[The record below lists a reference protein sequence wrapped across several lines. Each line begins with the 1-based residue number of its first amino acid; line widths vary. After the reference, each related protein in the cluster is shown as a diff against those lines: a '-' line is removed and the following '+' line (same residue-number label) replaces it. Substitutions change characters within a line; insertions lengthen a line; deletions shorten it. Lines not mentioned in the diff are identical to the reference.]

1 MDALKAEI
9 ASKRKVL
16 EDPVA
21 AARPTKY
28 MKRGD
33 LERLK
38 EEQERKAREEKRKVE
53 EEATAKRKAEE
64 AATRVAAAQAKAAV
78 EARAKA
84 QSSSKSPSKSP
95 GLLVA
100 ELQDA
105 IMSDAQM
112 KEQYAISNEETI
124 RRLRSKGQPIR
135 LFAESD
141 KDRRLRLRALELLDE
156 KDHERLGGQN
166 DFKKALEDVENIERE
181 MHSKGSKGKKKAA
194 ASGEDGVGE
203 GGVLDLDLVKTDPDK
218 LYPIIY
224 YALKRI
230 LKEWGESM
238 DERPVEIKQSRQG
251 KLAAATQVQSA
262 EYLKPLFKQLRSRSL
277 PQDVLARIA
286 EIVHHVQKRQY
297 QRANDSYLRLSI
309 GNAPWPI
316 GVTMV
321 GIHERSAREKI
332 SADQVAHVLNDEV
345 SRKYIQSLKRL
356 ITFSQTKYPPADIS
370 QLMG

>member
-9 ASKRKVL
+9 AAKRKVL
-16 EDPVA
+16 DEDPTLSSG
-21 AARPTKY
+21 RPNKY
-28 MKRGD
+28 MRRGD
-33 LERLK
+33 LERLR
-38 EEQERKAREEKRKVE
+38 EEQERKALEEKRKLE
-53 EEATAKRKAEE
+53 EEAKRKE
-64 AATRVAAAQAKAAV
+64 A
-78 EARAKA
+78 EARAAEQQARREAASLK
-84 QSSSKSPSKSP
+84 SKSASASESP
-95 GLLVA
+95 APIGS
-100 ELQDA
+100 ELEDA
-105 IMSDAQM
+105 P
-112 KEQYAISNEETI
+112 KESQFNISNEETI

-135 LFAESD
+135 LFGESD
-141 KDRRLRLRALELLDE
+141 KDRRLRLRALELIEE

-166 DFKKALEDVENIERE
+166 DFKKALEDVENSERQ
-181 MHSKGSKGKKKAA
+181 MHSKGSKKMKEATTMD
-194 ASGEDGVGE
+194 S
-203 GGVLDLDLVKTDPDK
+203 VLDLDLVKTDPDK

-238 DERPVEIKQSRQG
+238 DDRPIEVKQSRSG
-251 KLAAATQVQSA
+251 KTAAATQVQSA

-277 PQDVLARIA
+277 PSDMLARIA
-286 EIVHHVQKRQY
+286 EIVHHMQKRQY